1 MVKSYR
7 GKEVDM
13 SALLQKN
20 SKMRTAGNMRVN
32 VRGDLIGKGGK
43 IIKTR
48 EQLENEYYKN
58 NPNAVKESVS
68 GFNQGFSEYRD
79 KVLTNELIKEE
90 KTNDPFKKTKKDD
103 PNLSTSSKETVK
115 FTDKV
120 EPVIEDEYDFDS
132 FEIHDEE
139 QSETDNDETK
149 SKRGRKSTK
158 GDN

>member
-58 NPNAVKESVS
+58 NPNAVKESTN

-139 QSETDNDETK
+139 PSETEETK